1 MELLTTAQVC
11 EELKI
16 SVNNLHQLQ
25 FRKQLNWVK
34 KEGKKVFYAIEDV
47 AKLKEK
53 RFKSQQ
59 S

>member
-53 RFKSQQ
+53 RFK
-59 S
+59 